1 MANRNAAGFGLIAAM
16 AVGNRAAVQG
26 QSKYEID
33 AGETNAIFNGEPV
46 KVDIN
51 ASTGG
56 YIVTA
61 AAGTATVGVLNG
73 VFFTAA
79 TTLKPTFSNFY
90 PAATTPANSE
100 DVTAFVNDDP
110 LQEYIIASD
119 ATLGS
124 TLALRK
130 SKVGLTYATTASAGS
145 TTTGK
150 SSLQLGISTA
160 ATTAKALRVVRV
172 AEDPENEDQTAAN
185 CSVVVKINLHQYTV
199 GSLATGI

>member
-1 MANRNAAGFGLIAAM
+1 MANRNTQGFGLKAAM
-16 AVGNRAAVQG
+16 RVGNTPSIQG

-33 AGETNAIFNGEPV
+33 AGESNAIFNGEPV
-46 KVDIN
+46 KVDIS

-61 AAGTATVGVLNG
+61 AAGTAAVGVLNG
-73 VFFTAA
+73 VVYTDA
-79 TTLKPTFSNFY
+79 TTLKPTFSNYY

-100 DVTAFVNDDP
+100 DITAFVNDDP
-110 LQEYIIASD
+110 NQEYIIATD
-119 ATLGS
+119 ATLGG

-130 SKVGLTYATTASAGS
+130 SKIGLTYATTAAAGS

-150 SSLQLGISTA
+150 SSVQLGISTA
-160 ATTAKALRVVRV
+160 ATTAKQLRMVRV
-172 AEDPENEDQTAAN
+172 AEDPENQDQTAAN

>member
-1 MANRNAAGFGLIAAM
+1 MANRNTAGFGLKAAM
-16 AVGNRAAVQG
+16 RVGNTPSIQG
-26 QSKYEID
+26 QSKYDID
-33 AGETNAIFNGEPV
+33 AGETNAIFHGEPV
-46 KVDIN
+46 KIDLST
-51 ASTGG
+51 STGG

-61 AAGTATVGVLNG
+61 AAGTAMVGVLNG
-73 VFFTAA
+73 VLYTDA

-110 LQEYIIASD
+110 FQEYIIASD
-119 ATLGS
+119 ATLGG

-130 SKVGLTYATTASAGS
+130 SKIVLTYATTAAAGS

-150 SSLQLGISTA
+150 SSVELGISTA
-160 ATTAKALRVVRV
+160 ATTAKQLRVVRV

-185 CSVVVKINLHQYTV
+185 CSLVVKVNLHQYTV

>member
-1 MANRNAAGFGLIAAM
+1 MANRNTQGFGLKAAM
-16 AVGNRAAVQG
+16 RVGNTPSIQG

-46 KVDIN
+46 KVDIS
-51 ASTGG
+51 ATTGG

-61 AAGTATVGVLNG
+61 AAGTAAVGVLNG
-73 VFFTAA
+73 VVYTDA

-100 DVTAFVNDDP
+100 DITAFVNDDP
-110 LQEYIIASD
+110 NQEYIIATD
-119 ATLGS
+119 ASLGS

-130 SKVGLTYATTASAGS
+130 SKIGLTYATTAAAGS

-150 SSLQLGISTA
+150 SSVQLGISTA
-160 ATTAKALRVVRV
+160 ATTAKQLRMVRV
-172 AEDPENEDQTAAN
+172 AEDPENEEQTSAN

>member
-46 KVDIN
+46 KVDIS

-130 SKVGLTYATTASAGS
+130 SKVGLTYATTSAAGS

-150 SSLQLGISTA
+150 SSVQLGISTA

>member
-1 MANRNAAGFGLIAAM
+1 MANRNTQGFGLKAAM
-16 AVGNRAAVQG
+16 RVGNTPSIQG

-46 KVDIN
+46 KVDIS

-61 AAGTATVGVLNG
+61 AAGTAAVGVLNG
-73 VFFTAA
+73 VVYTDA

-100 DVTAFVNDDP
+100 DITAFVNDDP
-110 LQEYIIASD
+110 NQEYIIATD
-119 ATLGS
+119 ATLGG

-130 SKVGLTYATTASAGS
+130 SKVGLTYATTSAAGS

-150 SSLQLGISTA
+150 SSVQLGISTA
-160 ATTAKALRVVRV
+160 ATTAKQLRMVRV
-172 AEDPENEDQTAAN
+172 AEDPENQDQTAAN

>member
-1 MANRNAAGFGLIAAM
+1 MANRNTQGFGLKAAM
-16 AVGNRAAVQG
+16 RVGNTPSIQG

-33 AGETNAIFNGEPV
+33 AGESNAIFNGEPV
-46 KVDIN
+46 KVDIS

-61 AAGTATVGVLNG
+61 AAGTAAVGVLNG
-73 VFFTAA
+73 VVYTDA

-100 DVTAFVNDDP
+100 DITAFVNDDP
-110 LQEYIIASD
+110 NQEYIIATD
-119 ATLGS
+119 ASLGS

-130 SKVGLTYATTASAGS
+130 SKIGLTYATTAAAGS

-150 SSLQLGISTA
+150 SSVQLGISTA
-160 ATTAKALRVVRV
+160 ATTAKQLRMVRV
-172 AEDPENEDQTAAN
+172 AEDPENEEQTSAN

>member
-1 MANRNAAGFGLIAAM
+1 MANRNTQGFGLKAAM
-16 AVGNRAAVQG
+16 RVGNTPSIQG

-46 KVDIN
+46 KVDIS

-61 AAGTATVGVLNG
+61 AAGTAAVGVLNG
-73 VFFTAA
+73 VVYTDA
-79 TTLKPTFSNFY
+79 TTLKPTFSNYY

-100 DVTAFVNDDP
+100 DITAFVNDDP
-110 LQEYIIASD
+110 NQEYIIATD
-119 ATLGS
+119 ATLGG

-130 SKVGLTYATTASAGS
+130 SKIGLTYATTSAAGS

-150 SSLQLGISTA
+150 SSVRLGISTA
-160 ATTAKALRVVRV
+160 ATTAKQLRMVRV
-172 AEDPENEDQTAAN
+172 AEDPENQDQTAAN

>member
-1 MANRNAAGFGLIAAM
+1 MANRNTQGFGLKAAM
-16 AVGNRAAVQG
+16 RVGNTPSIQG

-33 AGETNAIFNGEPV
+33 AGESNAIFNGEPV
-46 KVDIN
+46 KVDIS
-51 ASTGG
+51 ATTGG

-61 AAGTATVGVLNG
+61 AAGTAAVGVLNG
-73 VFFTAA
+73 VVYTDA
-79 TTLKPTFSNFY
+79 TTLKPTFSNYY

-100 DVTAFVNDDP
+100 DITAFVNDDP
-110 LQEYIIASD
+110 NQEYIIATD
-119 ATLGS
+119 ASLGS

-130 SKVGLTYATTASAGS
+130 SKIGLTYATTAAAGS

-150 SSLQLGISTA
+150 SSVQLGISTA
-160 ATTAKALRVVRV
+160 ATTAKQLRMVRV
-172 AEDPENEDQTAAN
+172 AEDPENQEQTSAN

>member
-1 MANRNAAGFGLIAAM
+1 MANTNTAGFGLQPVM
-16 AVGNRAAVQG
+16 RVGNTPAIQG

-33 AGETNAIFNGEPV
+33 AAETNAIYNGEPV
-46 KVDIN
+46 KIDIS

-61 AAGTATVGVLNG
+61 AAGTACVGVLNG
-73 VFFTAA
+73 VFYNAA
-79 TTLKPTFSNFY
+79 TTLKPTWSNYY

-110 LQEYIIASD
+110 LQEFMIGTD
-119 ATLGS
+119 ATLGG

-130 SKVGLTYATTASAGS
+130 SKVGLTYASTAAAGS
-145 TTTGK
+145 TTNGK
-150 SSLQLGISTA
+150 SSLTLGISTA
-160 ATTAKALRVVRV
+160 ATTAKQLRLVRV
-172 AEDPENEDQTAAN
+172 AEDPENETQTAAY
-185 CSVVVKINLHQYTV
+185 CSVIVKVNLHQYLV

>member
-1 MANRNAAGFGLIAAM
+1 MANRNTQGFGLKAAM
-16 AVGNRAAVQG
+16 RVGNTPSIQG

-46 KVDIN
+46 KVDIS

-61 AAGTATVGVLNG
+61 AAGTAAVGVLNG
-73 VFFTAA
+73 VVYTDA
-79 TTLKPTFSNFY
+79 TTLKPTFSNYY

-110 LQEYIIASD
+110 NQEYIIATD
-119 ATLGS
+119 ATLGG

-130 SKVGLTYATTASAGS
+130 SKIGLTYATTAAAGS

-150 SSLQLGISTA
+150 SSVQLGISTA
-160 ATTAKALRVVRV
+160 ATTAKQLRMVRV
-172 AEDPENEDQTAAN
+172 AEDPENQEQTSAN

>member
-100 DVTAFVNDDP
+100 DVTAVVTDDP
-110 LQEYIIASD
+110 FREYSLASD
-119 ATLGS
+119 GPVGP

-150 SSLQLGISTA
+150 SSVQLGISTA

-172 AEDPENEDQTAAN
+172 AEDPENEDQTAEF

>member
-1 MANRNAAGFGLIAAM
+1 MANRNTQGFGLKAAM
-16 AVGNRAAVQG
+16 RVGNTPSIQG

-46 KVDIN
+46 KVDIS
-51 ASTGG
+51 ATTGG

-61 AAGTATVGVLNG
+61 AAGTAAVGVLNG
-73 VFFTAA
+73 VVYTDA
-79 TTLKPTFSNFY
+79 TTLKPTFSNYY

-100 DVTAFVNDDP
+100 DITAFVNDDP
-110 LQEYIIASD
+110 NQEYIIATD
-119 ATLGS
+119 ATLGG

-130 SKVGLTYATTASAGS
+130 SKIGLTYATTAAAGS

-150 SSLQLGISTA
+150 SSVQLGISTA
-160 ATTAKALRVVRV
+160 ATTAKQLRMVRV
-172 AEDPENEDQTAAN
+172 AEDPENQDQTAAN